1 LRVVPLSTLT
11 VMVARMMF
19 FAAFALDCYMLDVGW
34 SGECGYGV
42 WRVRLRV
49 VEVKYIMFD
58 GDGE

>member
-1 LRVVPLSTLT
+1 
-11 VMVARMMF
+11 MVARMMF